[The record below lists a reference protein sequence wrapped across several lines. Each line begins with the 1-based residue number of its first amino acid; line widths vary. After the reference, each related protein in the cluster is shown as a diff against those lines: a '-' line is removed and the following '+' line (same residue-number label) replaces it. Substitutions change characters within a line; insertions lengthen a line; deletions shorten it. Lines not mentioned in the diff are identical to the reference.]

1 MKLIKYFHN
10 KLHSTK
16 SHNEGSAIIMVIVV
30 MALVGILVSVAMWL
44 SMTNYM
50 MKATDKKAKDTF
62 YSSETV
68 MEQILVGL
76 QGEASDA
83 LEYSYLTV
91 MQHYSE
97 YSAAERQNNFYDL
110 YRDKLKTTLKGASGF
125 DDRYDINL
133 IASYIDDKFFTGG
146 YVVKTD
152 FLNYSLTQP
161 HPYEMEVYTDH
172 ILIKDIRVEFKD
184 PATNYTSIITTNFCL
199 DVPNLDFT
207 QSSIMPDLFDFSLVA
222 GNTLATQNGINANI
236 EGNVYGGENG
246 ISLSQNDKV
255 SIKNS
260 KVIITDGSIS
270 LNGIGTA
277 SNAADLIIGNNDGS
291 TQIWADSISLEGG
304 NCTLAGKTFLADDLS
319 IDGSGGKA
327 TLKGEFYG
335 YGDSAT
341 KADESSAILINSKNA
356 SLDISNVDQMVV
368 GGYAYVGT
376 GSVGSA
382 SSNNA
387 DILMG
392 ESIAIKGDQIAYLV
406 PSSCIGVLTSAGEQK
421 VIFGKNPLSGSEH
434 TELQNYVN
442 HYKSSLDPTF
452 KEVELNKSTTQL
464 GTTIGHYGANYK
476 KVFVPSNG
484 DTLVYYY
491 MDLDPSKVND
501 FFKDY
506 YGIEF
511 NKEKLDK
518 YFKFYSD
525 AIKVKPNIS
534 DYTRIYMGGNWM
546 VDSEDQTEIIRN
558 DPALS
563 GEGNITEEALK
574 YKDMFAGYCTKLVP
588 AYSLMSSEEKSK
600 SVFEN
605 LILTT
610 KFKTDVGTGGTKRF
624 VDASG
629 ILNAVF
635 KDGDVT
641 YPTDSAVD
649 ANTRLIIATG
659 DVTVESDFTGLII
672 AQGKIIIN
680 HNAQIK
686 PNKDDLAIVL
696 QLPDSADP
704 TKKPITY
711 FTNSAEYVLSGTNIG
726 TVSDNSIS
734 DTIEL
739 NEIVRY
745 ENWKKQ

>member
-16 SHNEGSAIIMVIVV
+16 IHNEGSAIIMVIVV
-30 MALVGILVSVAMWL
+30 MALVGILVSVSMWL

-83 LEYSYLTV
+83 LEKSYLEV

-97 YSAAERQNNFYDL
+97 FSTADRQNLFYNRYKFYL
-110 YRDKLKTTLKGASGF
+110 EKALKGSSLSTNE
-125 DDRYDINL
+125 YDINL
-133 IASYIDDKFFTGG
+133 IVSYIDDKFFTGG
-146 YVVKTD
+146 YVNKMKFENDTSHD
-152 FLNYSLTQP
+152 MEAYS
-161 HPYEMEVYTDH
+161 DH
-172 ILIKDIRVEFKD
+172 ILIKNIRVEFTD
-184 PATNYTSIITTNFCL
+184 PTTNYTSIISTDFCM
-199 DVPNLDFT
+199 DFPNLDFT

-222 GNTLATQNGINANI
+222 GDSLVTQNGIEANI
-236 EGNVYGGENG
+236 EGNVYGGVNG

-260 KVIITDGSIS
+260 KLIITDGSIS

-277 SNAADLIIGNNDGS
+277 SNAADLKMGSVDGS
-291 TQIWADSISLEGG
+291 TQIWADSVSLEGG
-304 NCTLAGKTFLADDLS
+304 NCTLTGKTFLSDDLS

-327 TLKGEFYG
+327 TLEGEFYG

-341 KADESSAILINSKNA
+341 KADDSSAILINSKNA
-356 SLDISNVDQMVV
+356 SLDISDVDKFVV

-392 ESIAIKGDQIAYLV
+392 ESIAIKGNQIAYLV
-406 PSSCIGVLTSAGEQK
+406 PSSCIGVLTNAGEQK
-421 VIFGKNPLSGSEH
+421 VIFGKNPLTKVQYE
-434 TELQNYVN
+434 ELQTYVN
-442 HYKSSLDPTF
+442 QYKNYLDPTF
-452 KEVELNKSTTQL
+452 DEVALNKSTTQL
-464 GTTIGHYGANYK
+464 GTTIDHYGASFK

-491 MDLDPSKVND
+491 LAIDQSKVND

-506 YGIEF
+506 YGIDF

-518 YFKFYSD
+518 YYKFYSD

-534 DYTRIYMGGNWM
+534 DYTRIYMGGNWL
-546 VDSEDQTEIIRN
+546 VDSADQSNIIRN
-558 DPALS
+558 DPVLS
-563 GEGNITEEALK
+563 GDGNITEEAAK
-574 YKDMFAGYCTKLVP
+574 YGDMFAGYCTKLVP
-588 AYSLMSSEEKSK
+588 AYNLMSSEEKSK

-624 VDASG
+624 VDDSG

-635 KDGDVT
+635 KDGNIT

-659 DVTVESDFTGLII
+659 DVTVESDFTGLIM
-672 AQGKIIIN
+672 AQGKITLN

-696 QLPDSADP
+696 QLPDSVDA

-739 NEIVRY
+739 NKLVRY
-745 ENWKKQ
+745 ENWKKK